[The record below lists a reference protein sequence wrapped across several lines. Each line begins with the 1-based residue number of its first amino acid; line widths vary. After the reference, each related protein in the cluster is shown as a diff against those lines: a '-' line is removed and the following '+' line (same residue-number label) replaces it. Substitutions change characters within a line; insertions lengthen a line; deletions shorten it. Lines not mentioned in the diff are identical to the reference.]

1 MTDSAS
7 VLDSKPQL
15 DAQQADALRKAARTA
30 LSWDVEHR
38 PDSTGNFASVI
49 DALRKDAR
57 TVESRMAKFTV
68 ESLQQQG
75 QAEASSSVSR
85 TAALLELKENGRLA
99 RTAIM
104 TVASLSKDVA
114 ELPRVINS
122 TQSSVQS
129 GEPRAAALA
138 SIYLESIQFQFST
151 AGLELFLREFQANE
165 PLHVEELLSIPVF
178 LQFAVLRSLVKDAST
193 LLDADG
199 GAESGP
205 AVRLFTEIN
214 CLREIGVSDWAS
226 LLEPLILI
234 DVSLSQDP
242 AGAYTTMDFESR
254 AQYRKRVAFLSRY
267 SDHNESHV
275 AQAALSLA
283 QEATN
288 KQVDDPRLRQRII
301 HIGYYLVDHGFEE
314 LARRVDFHP
323 PLMHRVRTFAR
334 AHADDFYITGIQL
347 ITVLLIAAAIV
358 PVIGHASIAALLGLT
373 VMLILPA
380 MQTAVELVN
389 NGVSAVFEPKPLPKL
404 DYNEG
409 IPDNCATLVTVP
421 TLLLNEKQVRELLVD
436 MEARYLA
443 NRDPNLHFALLTD
456 LPDSVTKP
464 HDKDFDFLV
473 ELAVQL
479 IGELNAKY
487 GAAKRGSF
495 LLLHRHRIFNIRQG
509 VWMGWERKRGKLLDL
524 NRLLANQFDA
534 FPIKAGN
541 LDALKQIRYILT
553 LDSDTQLP
561 NRSAARL
568 IGAMAHPLNQAIIDP
583 HKRIV
588 TAGYGI
594 LQPRIG
600 VTVQSASR
608 SRLAAIY
615 SGQSGFDI
623 YTRAVSDAYQDLYDE
638 GSFTGKG
645 IYEVDI
651 LHAVLDRRFPR
662 NSLLSHDLIEGAY
675 ARAGLATDIELIDDY
690 PSHLSAYNRR
700 KHRWVRG
707 DWQIVQW
714 IFSKVPEESGR
725 RVPNPISDVS
735 RWKIFDNLRRSL
747 VDPFTFLMF
756 VIAWL
761 GVPGGPLYWTIALL
775 VFLFFPVF
783 VQLAISL
790 TRVIANGTKGGI
802 SESFDGFFRTMLVYA
817 LNLVFL
823 PQQAL
828 LSIDAIVR
836 SLVRRYITGK
846 RLLEWET
853 AAQSEIG
860 SAKKTPVDRYLM
872 LTPVVAIVVA
882 ALIYYFN
889 PDRMALWV
897 ATPILLTWLLATVVT
912 KWLNGSPRQQ
922 KRKLSS
928 NDETFLRGHAL
939 RIWRYFHQFGGASH
953 NYLIPDNVEEKNLFE
968 AARFSPTNLG
978 LLLNARQAA
987 CQFGFLTMPEFAQ
1000 LTQSSFD
1007 SIARL
1012 EKHRGHLLNWY
1023 ETQTLKPLGTRV
1035 VSSVDSGNFVG
1046 SLYTLHAGVLDLIRQ
1061 PLLSPQLFVGLRAF
1075 FHLLSVEQSTSGIA
1089 KLSEPGADAEISEWL
1104 AWLSEHRSRLAAEAS
1119 SSERKTE
1126 DNWWIQET
1134 LIRVDAILD
1143 LASSYLPW
1151 LKPEYAPLRLMP
1163 ELGITSDPAT
1173 FTISS
1178 ALTFAESLHTN
1189 LTRVR
1194 GSLTHE
1200 TSLHAVGEKLAAA
1213 LPGATQKL
1221 TALADAIRSISTQ
1234 AETLAAETQFQFLV
1248 SPARKLLSIGYDVD
1262 AQKLFE
1268 SCYDLLAS
1276 EARIATFLAIATGD
1290 LPQQSWFKMG
1300 REHAHAYGQFLLL
1313 SWTGTMFEYMMPSLW
1328 MRSYPDTLIS
1338 RTLNGCLRV
1347 QMAFGRQAGI
1357 PWGISESGF
1366 AAQDDGGHYQY
1377 HAFGVPAVA
1386 LKADAKAGPVVSPY
1400 STFLTL
1406 GVDPLPALNNL
1417 RRMAAAGWVGAFGFY
1432 ESADYSDERGRSS
1445 DGPKVVREW
1454 MAHHQGMSLLA
1465 VLNLLHDNVVQKWF
1479 HANPIVQSAELLLHE
1494 MPVRTAVLKA
1504 TLKEFPTAVQ

>member
-7 VLDSKPQL
+7 VLESKPQL
-15 DAQQADALRKAARTA
+15 DAQQAEALHKAARAA
-30 LSWDVEHR
+30 LAWDVEHR
-38 PDSTGNFASVI
+38 PSSPGAFASAVS
-49 DALRKDAR
+49 AARKDAR
-57 TVESRMAKFTV
+57 ALESRMAGLSID
-68 ESLQQQG
+68 ELHAQMQNEQQAQN
-75 QAEASSSVSR
+75 SR
-85 TAALLELKENGRLA
+85 TAALLELKENGRLV
-99 RTAIM
+99 RTATI
-104 TVASLSKDVA
+104 TVASISKDVV
-114 ELPRVINS
+114 ELPRVLNS
-122 TQSSVQS
+122 GRSE
-129 GEPRAAALA
+129 EPRVAGLAA
-138 SIYLESIQFQFST
+138 IYLEAIQFQFST
-151 AGLELFLREFQANE
+151 AGLDSFLREFQSSE

-178 LQFAVLRSLVKDAST
+178 LQFAVLRALLKDANS
-193 LLDADG
+193 LLDVEGNAADS
-199 GAESGP
+199 AAARVMSEMK
-205 AVRLFTEIN
+205 

-234 DVSLSQDP
+234 DSALSQDP
-242 AGAYTTMDFESR
+242 AQAYGAMDFESR
-254 AQYRKRVAFLSRY
+254 AQYRKRVAFLSRH
-267 SDHNESHV
+267 SDHSESHV
-275 AQAALSLA
+275 AQVALALA
-283 QEATN
+283 QAAAN
-288 KQVDDPRLRQRII
+288 KNIDDPRLRQRLI

-314 LARRVDFHP
+314 LAERVAFHP
-323 PLMHRVRTFAR
+323 PFLHRLRTFAR
-334 AHADDFYITGIQL
+334 GHADDFYITGIQL
-347 ITVLLIAAAIV
+347 ITVLLIAVAIV

-404 DYNEG
+404 DFNAG
-409 IPDNCATLVTVP
+409 IPANCATLVTVP

-479 IGELNAKY
+479 IGELNSKY
-487 GAAKRGSF
+487 GAAGRGSF

-568 IGAMAHPLNQAIIDP
+568 IGAIAHPLNQAIIDP
-583 HKRIV
+583 KKRIV

-651 LHAVLDRRFPR
+651 LHEVLDRRFPR

-756 VIAWL
+756 IIAWL
-761 GVPGGPLYWTIALL
+761 GVPGGPLYWTITLL
-775 VFLFFPVF
+775 VFLFFSVF
-783 VQLAISL
+783 VQLGISL
-790 TRVIANGTKGGI
+790 ARVIAYGTKGGI
-802 SESFDGFFRTMLVYA
+802 VESFDGFFRTMLVYA

-828 LSIDAIVR
+828 LSVDAIVR

-853 AAQSEIG
+853 AAQAEVG
-860 SAKKTPVDRYLM
+860 STKRTPVDRYLM
-872 LTPVVAIVVA
+872 LTPVVAVVVA
-882 ALIYYFN
+882 ALIYFVN
-889 PDRMALWV
+889 PDRMALWI
-897 ATPILLTWLLATVVT
+897 AAPILLLWLLATVVT

-922 KRKLSS
+922 KRRLSA
-928 NDETFLRGHAL
+928 NDEIFLRGHAL

-953 NYLIPDNVEEKNLFE
+953 NYLVPDNVEEKNLFE

-1007 SIARL
+1007 TVARL
-1012 EKHRGHLLNWY
+1012 EKYRGHLLNWY

-1046 SLYTLHAGVLDLIRQ
+1046 SLYTLHTGALDLIRQ
-1061 PLLSPQLFVGLRAF
+1061 PLLSQQLFIGLRAF
-1075 FHLLSVEQSTSGIA
+1075 LQLLSIEESTSTIA
-1089 KLSEPGADAEISEWL
+1089 RLSIPNADAEISEWL
-1104 AWLSEHRSRLAAEAS
+1104 KWLSENRSRIATEADS
-1119 SSERKTE
+1119 PERQAQ

-1134 LIRVDAILD
+1134 VTRVDAILS
-1143 LASSYLPW
+1143 LAGDYMPW
-1151 LKPEYAPLRLMP
+1151 LTPEYAPLRLMP
-1163 ELGITSDPAT
+1163 ELGIASDT
-1173 FTISS
+1173 GKFTIKS
-1178 ALTFAESLHTN
+1178 AMAFSETLQAN
-1189 LTRVR
+1189 LARVR
-1194 GSLTHE
+1194 GSLAHE
-1200 TSLHAVGEKLAAA
+1200 TSLHALGERLAAS
-1213 LPGATQKL
+1213 LPKAKANL
-1221 TALADAIRSISTQ
+1221 KALAESIQSISAQ

-1248 SPARKLLSIGYDVD
+1248 SPGRKLLSIGYDVD
-1262 AQKLFE
+1262 AQKIFE

-1276 EARIATFLAIATGD
+1276 EARIATFLAIASGD

-1300 REHAHAYGQFLLL
+1300 REHAYAFGQFLLL
-1313 SWTGTMFEYMMPSLW
+1313 SWTGTMFEYMMPALW

-1377 HAFGVPAVA
+1377 HAFGVPSVA
-1386 LKADAKAGPVVSPY
+1386 LKVDAKAGPVVSPY

-1432 ESADYSDERGRSS
+1432 ESADYSTEQGSS
-1445 DGPKVVREW
+1445 QGGPQLVREW

-1494 MPVRTAVLKA
+1494 MPVRNAVLKA
-1504 TLKEFPTAVQ
+1504 TLKEFPTSVR